1 MLRVLAVGVAVVV
14 ASPAPVS
21 LAALNPAAKESQP
34 TVYVLGDSLHD
45 PDLGPRS
52 THPYLAKRLAKLGLA
67 YEVHA
72 KGEQGIAWGLDQ
84 VRLHPPPAGA
94 IVVVALGTNDV
105 HDPKGFRS
113 TYKKLMTEL
122 ADHEVLWVNLHI
134 SAAYR
139 PAYGLDRPLNALLD
153 RQALKRENLHVLDW
167 HRYRKRHG
175 ITSTDGLHYSNED
188 YRLRARFIAAGIERR
203 LIPDVPDV
211 SIG

>member
-52 THPYLAKRLAKLGLA
+52 THPYLAKRLAKLGLT

-84 VRLHPPPAGA
+84 VRLHPPA
-94 IVVVALGTNDV
+94 
-105 HDPKGFRS
+105 RS
-113 TYKKLMTEL
+113 
-122 ADHEVLWVNLHI
+122 WSSR
-134 SAAYR
+134 SARTTCMIRR
-139 PAYGLDRPLNALLD
+139 PSDR
-153 RQALKRENLHVLDW
+153 RTR
-167 HRYRKRHG
+167 
-175 ITSTDGLHYSNED
+175 S
-188 YRLRARFIAAGIERR
+188 
-203 LIPDVPDV
+203 
-211 SIG
+211 